1 MLLRQISFLPGILMR
16 EWKKKEE
23 IEEIA
28 SKMLRSLLKD
38 IYRTNPFYKRKFN
51 EVPIADIKTTDDLRN
66 LPFTTKDELRE
77 AFPRDLSVGYTAEN
91 CIHESTSG
99 STGDVLNIYH
109 NRAALDYYDA
119 IAFREYKG
127 FNYHLTY
134 RIAYTRFEPVEKKI
148 FEYVG
153 LFRMYYIPVH
163 CTAQEQLDLLIMY
176 NPDVISAYPS
186 CLYEMG
192 KIIERNNT
200 HIAPKFIIS
209 HSELLTGPA
218 REYIESVFNCPVY
231 NNYSSFEVHNIAA
244 ECTHKNM
251 HIHADNNVVEIV
263 RDGEPAAPG
272 EVGEIV
278 VTNLSNR
285 AMPFIRYRTGDFG
298 AFDEDVCNCGR
309 GLPLLKMIEGR
320 NDEYLHLPSGRR
332 VSPRI
337 FDPLDVLF
345 HEYASKFQI
354 VQKEKGKF
362 IIKVVKRENY
372 TKNVTTLLINEAQ
385 KCVCEPVE
393 VEVVTVDDIE
403 RTERG
408 KFRAVISEVNP

>member
-28 SKMLRSLLKD
+28 SKMLRCLLED
-38 IYRTNPFYKRKFN
+38 IYCMNPFYKRKFK
-51 EVPIADIKTTDDLRN
+51 EVPITDVETTDDLRK

-77 AFPRDLSVGYTAEN
+77 AFPRDLSEGYTAKD

-109 NRAALDYYDA
+109 NRAALDYYEG

-127 FNYHLTY
+127 FNYNLNY
-134 RIAYTRFEPVEKKI
+134 RIAYMRFEPIEKRI
-148 FEYVG
+148 FEYIG
-153 LFRMYYIPVH
+153 LFRRYYIPVH
-163 CTAQEQLDLLIMY
+163 CTAQEQLDLLMTY
-176 NPDVISAYPS
+176 NPEVISAYPS
-186 CLYEMG
+186 CLHEIG
-192 KIIERNNT
+192 KIIDGNNT
-200 HIAPKFIIS
+200 HITPKFIES
-209 HSELLTGPA
+209 HSELLTDPA
-218 REYIESVFNCPVY
+218 RKYIESVFNCPVY
-231 NNYSSFEVHNIAA
+231 NNYSSFEVHNIAG

-251 HIHADNNVVEIV
+251 HIHADSNVVEIV

-298 AFDEDVCNCGR
+298 AFDEDACTCGR

-337 FDPLDVLF
+337 FDPLDLLF
-345 HEYASKFQI
+345 HEYVSRFQI

-372 TKNVTTLLINEAQ
+372 KKDVTALLMNEAQ
-385 KCVCEPVE
+385 RCVCEPVE
-393 VEVVTVDDIE
+393 VEVVPVDDIK
-403 RTERG
+403 RTGRG